1 MKHVFISKEVY
12 DNLIASN
19 NELKKLNQ
27 ELNRENKALYD
38 EIKHLR
44 SMLRLYEAA
53 FNNGIEVNFPN
64 TDPDDERTSDA
75 GIDFDDF

>member
-44 SMLRLYEAA
+44 SLNRLYEAA

>member
-38 EIKHLR
+38 ENKHLR

-53 FNNGIEVNFPN
+53 FHNGIEVNFPN
-64 TDPDDERTSDA
+64 TDPNDERTSDA

>member
-1 MKHVFISKEVY
+1 MKHMFISTEWY
-12 DNLIASN
+12 DRLVS
-19 NELKKLNQ
+19 EKKAAEEQ
-27 ELNRENKALYD
+27 VKELNRENKALYD
-38 EIKHLR
+38 ENKHLR

>member
-27 ELNRENKALYD
+27 ELNKENKALYD
-38 EIKHLR
+38 ESKHIR